1 MPRRPRAALGSTL
14 LLTVLLLTG
23 CSLVF
28 PDAPPAVPVLDPGPV
43 EAESTDDRFRLTLTL
58 PTATWPAEAA
68 IEGEAVLALD
78 QGAVEL
84 GGSGGGLI
92 GFRYNQVGGR
102 IVVDPI
108 WTADCAR
115 HRLTATEPIRTPLA
129 KSGGWSE
136 DDPDAAFYRE
146 FLQADGVR
154 LLPGL
159 WDITA
164 IAAGGCGDGP
174 TVSLETTVRIL
185 VTP

>member
-1 MPRRPRAALGSTL
+1 MRLRPMAALSLTL
-14 LLTVLLLTG
+14 LLVAG
-23 CSLVF
+23 CTLVF
-28 PDAPPAVPVLDPGPV
+28 PDAPPAMPAIDPGPV
-43 EAESTDDRFRLTLTL
+43 VAGSTDDRFRLTLTL
-58 PTATWPAEAA
+58 PSATWSAEAA
-68 IEGEAVLALD
+68 IEGEAVLAVD

-92 GFRYNQVGGR
+92 GFRYSQVGGR

-108 WTADCAR
+108 WTADCAT
-115 HRLTATEPIRTPLA
+115 HHLTAAEPIRAPLA

-136 DDPDAAFYRE
+136 DDPDAAFYQE

-174 TVSLETTVRIL
+174 AVSLETTVRIL

>member
-1 MPRRPRAALGSTL
+1 MPRRPLAALCLTL
-14 LLTVLLLTG
+14 LLVAG
-23 CSLVF
+23 CTLVF
-28 PDAPPAVPVLDPGPV
+28 PDTPRVMPAIDPGPV
-43 EAESTDDRFRLTLTL
+43 VGESTEDRFRLTLTL
-58 PTATWPAEAA
+58 PSATWPAEAA

-92 GFRYNQVGGR
+92 NFRYSQVGGR

-146 FLQADGVR
+146 FLQADDVR

-185 VTP
+185 ITP